1 MIYKFEYYFAS
12 APNDVRVFECSAS
25 DIYEALDIF
34 NSFKKTYKENIQ
46 TKDIYEV
53 ELWVLTLRVK
63 IM

>member
-53 ELWVLTLRVK
+53 EL
-63 IM
+63 